1 MIPTYGEVLSAI
13 EKTLQE
19 LMEEYQGVR
28 RSLWDLIENQKRNT
42 AQLVRIGAMMEQR
55 WCLKKDSQSSNK
67 KDKEDRDKEEGSED
81 GPSVMG
87 YFGHEQFLFS
97 FSFIFLLYRDFVF
110 FFFWTM
116 KRHITLQSYDM
127 SHDVIS

>member
-1 MIPTYGEVLSAI
+1 
-13 EKTLQE
+13 
-19 LMEEYQGVR
+19 
-28 RSLWDLIENQKRNT
+28 
-42 AQLVRIGAMMEQR
+42 MMEQR

-81 GPSVMG
+81 GPSVMEH
-87 YFGHEQFLFS
+87 FGHEQFLFS

-127 SHDVIS
+127 SHNVMS